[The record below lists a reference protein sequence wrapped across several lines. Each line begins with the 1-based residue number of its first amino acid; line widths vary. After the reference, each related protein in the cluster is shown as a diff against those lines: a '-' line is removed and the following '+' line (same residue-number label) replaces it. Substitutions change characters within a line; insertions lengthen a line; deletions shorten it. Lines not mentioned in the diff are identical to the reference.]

1 VDVLKSSQRAAKFP
15 PTLLSMTLSLR
26 PTRVAAASKLRFHIL
41 GPLEVWSDGAI
52 VDLGAQKQRA
62 VLAILLLNA
71 NRVVATERLI
81 DELWGEKPPETARS
95 ALQVYV
101 AALRKALGGEAS
113 ALRTS
118 APGYVLDV
126 EPGALDLDRFIAL
139 RAEAQAAGD
148 EERRSELLREALG
161 LWRDTPLADL
171 SAEPFAAKAVA
182 RLEDLRLEALE
193 QRVDA
198 DLALGRHASLV
209 PELEVLVAEQPYRE
223 RLRAQLMLALY
234 RSGRQADALGAYQ
247 EGRRLLMD
255 ELGLEPGDELKELE
269 RSILQHD
276 VPAAPV
282 PRQPSDVRADSAGHG
297 TPWSPPLNRERT
309 RRRRWV
315 VATAA
320 TVVVAGTASA
330 LAFLSAGGSSPRIWT
345 STNAVGVI
353 DPATNRVVDE
363 VPVGA
368 GPGPLTVGGG
378 AVWVANLQDESV
390 SRIDPVTRAV
400 TTVPA
405 GGLPA
410 DVAFGAGAVWVFLSR
425 TDGFTRIDP
434 AFNERSLLT
443 MKIDRFAGSFT
454 EGNRCGAQQASL
466 AIDGQRGWIACAHTR
481 LERVDLRN
489 GVPSPTAFD
498 VGGVFVPLQFSDVA
512 FGLGSAWV
520 LNSAANTVTE
530 IDSVTNVAAVPRA
543 ITVGRSPSAIAAG
556 GDSLWVV
563 NREDDTVMR
572 VRLGRGHVP
581 EVTTIDVGDGPVD
594 VDVGPDAV
602 WVANS
607 LDGTVARV
615 DPATNSLAETIE
627 VGGEPGRIAAG
638 AGFVWV
644 TRGPM
649 PAQPA
654 PG

>member
-1 VDVLKSSQRAAKFP
+1 
-15 PTLLSMTLSLR
+15 MTLSAR
-26 PTRVAAASKLRFHIL
+26 PTRVAVAPKLQFRIL
-41 GPLEVWSDGAI
+41 GPLEVWSGGAI
-52 VDLGAQKQRA
+52 VDLGARKQRA

-71 NRVVATERLI
+71 NHVVPTERLI
-81 DELWGEKPPETARS
+81 DELWSETPPETARS

-101 AALRKALGGEAS
+101 AALRKALGGEVS

-139 RAEAQAAGD
+139 RAESQEAGD

-182 RLEDLRLEALE
+182 RLEELRLEALE

-209 PELEVLVAEQPYRE
+209 PELEALVAEQPYRE
-223 RLRAQLMLALY
+223 RPRAQLMLALY

-247 EGRRLLMD
+247 DGRRLLMD
-255 ELGLEPGDELKELE
+255 ELGLEPGGELKELE

-276 VPAAPV
+276 VPAAPL
-282 PRQPSDVRADSAGHG
+282 PRQRSDVHADSAGRG
-297 TPWSPPLNRERT
+297 TQWRTSLKRERMV
-309 RRRRWV
+309 RRRWV
-315 VATAA
+315 VAVAA
-320 TVVVAGTASA
+320 TVLVAGATGA
-330 LAFLSAGGSSPRIWT
+330 LGFLAAGGTSPRIWT

-353 DPATNRVVDE
+353 DPATNRVVAE

-368 GPGPLTVGGG
+368 GAGPLAVGGG

-390 SRIDPVTRAV
+390 SRIDPVTRTAV
-400 TTVPA
+400 STVPA
-405 GGLPA
+405 GGIPA

-425 TDGFTRIDP
+425 TDAFTRIDP
-434 AFNERSLLT
+434 AFNETSLLR
-443 MKIDRFAGSFT
+443 MKIDRFAGSLT
-454 EGNRCGAQQASL
+454 PGNDCGLQQASL
-466 AIDGQRGWIACAHTR
+466 AIDGQRAWIACAHTR

-498 VGGVFVPLQFSDVA
+498 VGGVFVPLQFSDIA

-520 LNSAANTVTE
+520 LNRAANTVTE
-530 IDSVTNVAAVPRA
+530 IDSATNVAAVPRS
-543 ITVGRSPSAIAAG
+543 ITVGRSPYAIAVG
-556 GDSLWVV
+556 RDSLWVV
-563 NREDDTVMR
+563 NRDDDTVTR

-581 EVTTIDVGDGPVD
+581 AVTTIDVGDGPVD
-594 VDVGPDAV
+594 VAIGIDAV

-607 LDGTVARV
+607 LDGTVSRV
-615 DPATNSLAETIE
+615 EPATNALVDTIE
-627 VGGEPGRIAAG
+627 VGGQPGRIAAG

-649 PAQPA
+649 PAQPG

>member
-81 DELWGEKPPETARS
+81 DELWSEKPPETARS

-101 AALRKALGGEAS
+101 AAVRKALGGEAS

-126 EPGALDLDRFIAL
+126 EPGALDLHRFIAL

-255 ELGLEPGDELKELE
+255 ELGLEPGDELKRLE
-269 RSILQHD
+269 RSILRHD
-276 VPAAPV
+276 VPAAPLS
-282 PRQPSDVRADSAGHG
+282 RERSDVGDAKGDRPVRRSWAG
-297 TPWSPPLNRERT
+297 
-309 RRRRWV
+309 
-315 VATAA
+315 AIAA
-320 TVVVAGTASA
+320 AVLVAGIAGA
-330 LAFLSAGGSSPRIWT
+330 VGILSRGGESTRIWT

-368 GPGPLTVGGG
+368 GPGPLTFGGG